1 MSTAAK
7 SPVTLRQTKY
17 CRSLEG
23 ILASKGHATNAQL
36 LDALRA
42 NYPDVSATTVHRA
55 TARLARRGIIAYAPT
70 DHDGSMQYDAN
81 VIPHDHFQCSACGML
96 RDTDIADKIS
106 PILEASID
114 GCKITGPLTING
126 ICRNC
131 MEAKQL

>member
-114 GCKITGPLTING
+114 AVKLP
-126 ICRNC
+126 
-131 MEAKQL
+131 AH